1 MSWKFGKF
9 IAVEEVAY
17 ERDEM
22 YMAVGKDLKL
32 LGKKGGL
39 FMESSCTKTR
49 GDSLWNP
56 RVQKTRGDSLWNPR
70 GQKPEQAVFPGF
82 ERRIST
88 AATFDRREYL
98 WDYSLKW
105 LRDMFSISLGF
116 CAHSFRS
123 LSISLLL
130 FNVIL
135 YS

>member
-32 LGKKGGL
+32 LSKKGGL

-56 RVQKTRGDSLWNPR
+56 R
-70 GQKPEQAVFPGF
+70 GQKQEQAVFPGF
-82 ERRIST
+82 EWRIST

-98 WDYSLKW
+98 WDYSL
-105 LRDMFSISLGF
+105 SGF
-116 CAHSFRS
+116 VRCFPYRWAFVRTRS
-123 LSISLLL
+123 APVPLALNFVTPI
-130 FNVIL
+130 
-135 YS
+135 

>member
-1 MSWKFGKF
+1 MSWKFGKL

-56 RVQKTRGDSLWNPR
+56 RVQKTRRDSLWNPR
-70 GQKPEQAVFPGF
+70 GQKQEQAVFPGF
-82 ERRIST
+82 EWRIST

-98 WDYSLKW
+98 WDYSL
-105 LRDMFSISLGF
+105 SGF
-116 CAHSFRS
+116 VTCFVRTRSTRSQFRYS
-123 LSISLLL
+123 YLVL
-130 FNVIL
+130 FYKVEEVFTT
-135 YS
+135 